1 MYAPGRPESE
11 VVATA
16 RRQPEPPAKRIAVVD
31 DSPAV
36 RQSLRVLLGARGYV
50 VETFEGA
57 DDLLLD
63 ISEGDFDCYV
73 IDLKMK
79 GMDGFGVLEALRL
92 KGVSA
97 PAVMISGWELPSL
110 EVSAQRA
117 GFTALV
123 RKPMMDTS
131 LVRVLKDVL

>member
-1 MYAPGRPESE
+1 M
-11 VVATA
+11 VATA

-36 RQSLRVLLGARGYV
+36 RQSLRVLLGARGYL

-63 ISEGDFDCYV
+63 IREGDFDCYV

-79 GMDGFGVLEALRL
+79 GLDGFGVLEALRL
-92 KGVSA
+92 RGVSA

>member
-1 MYAPGRPESE
+1 M
-11 VVATA
+11 VATA

-36 RQSLRVLLGARGYV
+36 RQSLRVLLGARGYL

-63 ISEGDFDCYV
+63 IREGDFDCYV

-79 GMDGFGVLEALRL
+79 GLDGFGVLEALRL